1 MKISNNMK
9 AFLRLTVFLVGV
21 GVALNVGYGHG
32 FKHGYSFGSYD
43 MIKFSND
50 IIDKAMIRIQKEAD
64 EKVKKKCPSN
74 EPVKKKR
81 ERKRRTMVASCDIY
95 SVGEKI

>member
-1 MKISNNMK
+1 MSNNMK

-32 FKHGYSFGSYD
+32 FKHGYSFGLYD

-50 IIDKAMIRIQKEAD
+50 IIDKATIRIHKEAD
-64 EKVKKKCPSN
+64 EKVKKRSAHQTSLSRRNTKN
-74 EPVKKKR
+74 AR
-81 ERKRRTMVASCDIY
+81 EEQCSQVVIFIR
-95 SVGEKI
+95 